1 MRPRKEIQDI
11 VNNEIEQRRVKDEKL
26 RFCTRRLH
34 ISKNYSL
41 QGLKVC
47 FNHRDN

>member
-34 ISKNYSL
+34 ISKNLFFARIKSL
-41 QGLKVC
+41 LSS
-47 FNHRDN
+47 